1 MEEEDAHWDYGED
14 GDALVACLEIG
25 DIFVVNVAT
34 NNDEDQEFWIIKCS
48 KPLHI
53 ELIKTLLMRG
63 VFHVRLVMM

>member
-25 DIFVVNVAT
+25 DTFVVNVAT
-34 NNDEDQEFWIIKCS
+34 NNDEDQEFWIVKCS

-53 ELIKTLLMRG
+53 
-63 VFHVRLVMM
+63 